1 MFDRRT
7 APSAEIDVAEEGH
20 VAWIR
25 GQRDASLWHQAAM
38 AALAYRSDPH
48 GFVPWVLAQP
58 ELDRATAG
66 WLFLWP
72 EGSRYLLGER
82 DFRLDHIS
90 SEGMLAIF
98 HAVCERGEGVGFGN
112 DSIGLDPDF
121 EPERLRA
128 LDVVARGEVSAGLV
142 VPHVMLDLPFPRER
156 PDNRFVLDDG
166 LLLLSDD
173 MIALLT

>member
-1 MFDRRT
+1 MFDRQT
-7 APSAEIDVAEEGH
+7 APSAEIDVAEEEH

-25 GQRDASLWHQAAM
+25 GQRDASLWHQAVM

-72 EGSRYLLGER
+72 EGSRYLRGER
-82 DFRLDHIS
+82 SFLLDHVS
-90 SEGMLAIF
+90 SEEMLAIF
-98 HAVCERGEGVGFGN
+98 RAVCERSEGIGFAN

-121 EPERLRA
+121 EPERLRS

-142 VPHVMLDLPFPRER
+142 VPRVLLDRPFPPER
-156 PDNRFVLDDG
+156 PEKRFVLDDG

>member
-7 APSAEIDVAEEGH
+7 APSVEIDVTEEEH

-25 GQRDASLWHQAAM
+25 SQRDASLWHQATM
-38 AALAYRSDPH
+38 AAVAYRSDPH
-48 GFVPWVLAQP
+48 GLVPWVLAQP

-72 EGSRYLLGER
+72 EGSRYLRGER
-82 DFRLDHIS
+82 NFLLDHVS
-90 SEGMLAIF
+90 SERMLAIF
-98 HAVCERGEGVGFGN
+98 RAVCERSAGVGFAN

-128 LDVVARGEVSAGLV
+128 LDVIARGEVAEGLI
-142 VPHVMLDLPFPRER
+142 VPRALLDRPFPRER
-156 PDNRFVLDDG
+156 PENRFDLDDG
-166 LLLLSDD
+166 LLLLSD
-173 MIALLT
+173 

>member
-1 MFDRRT
+1 MFDRWT

-25 GQRDASLWHQAAM
+25 SQRDPSLWHQAVM

-72 EGSRYLLGER
+72 EGSRYLRGER
-82 DFRLDHIS
+82 NFLLACVS
-90 SEGMLAIF
+90 SERMLAIF
-98 HAVCERGEGVGFGN
+98 RAVCERSAGVGFAN

-128 LDVVARGEVSAGLV
+128 LDVVARGEVPQGLI
-142 VPHVMLDLPFPRER
+142 VPRALLDRPFVLER
-156 PDNRFVLDDG
+156 PDNRFDLDDG
-166 LLLLSDD
+166 LLVLAD
-173 MIALLT
+173 

>member
-7 APSAEIDVAEEGH
+7 APSAEIDVAEEEH

-25 GQRDASLWHQAAM
+25 SQRDASLWHQAAM

-72 EGSRYLLGER
+72 EGSRYLRGQRSFL
-82 DFRLDHIS
+82 LDHVS
-90 SEGMLAIF
+90 SERMLAIF
-98 HAVCERGEGVGFGN
+98 RAVCERSAGVGFAN

-128 LDVVARGEVSAGLV
+128 LDVIARGEVAEGLI
-142 VPHVMLDLPFPRER
+142 VPRALLDRPFPRER
-156 PDNRFVLDDG
+156 PENRFALDDG
-166 LLLLSDD
+166 LLLLSD
-173 MIALLT
+173 

>member
-7 APSAEIDVAEEGH
+7 APTAEIDVAEEDH

-25 GQRDASLWHQAAM
+25 NQRDPSLWHHAAM

-48 GFVPWVLAQP
+48 GLVPWIIAQP

-72 EGSRYLLGER
+72 EGSRYLRGER
-82 DFRLDHIS
+82 SFLLDHVS

-98 HAVCERGEGVGFGN
+98 RAVCERSAGVGFAN

-121 EPERLRA
+121 EAERLRA
-128 LDVVARGEVSAGLV
+128 LDVVARGQVAAGLIA
-142 VPHVMLDLPFPRER
+142 PRALLDRPFPRER
-156 PDNRFVLDDG
+156 PDKRFDLDDG
-166 LLLLSDD
+166 LLLLSD
-173 MIALLT
+173 